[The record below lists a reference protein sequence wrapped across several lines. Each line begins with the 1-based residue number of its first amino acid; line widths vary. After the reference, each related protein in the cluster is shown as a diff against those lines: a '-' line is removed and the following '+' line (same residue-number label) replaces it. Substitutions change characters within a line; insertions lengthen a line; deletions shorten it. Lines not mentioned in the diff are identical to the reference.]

1 MKSAQVKPKTF
12 AEQEK
17 INAVKKH
24 YADIMAGRVPYV
36 GAEKA
41 SRKTYCHRGA
51 GMSEMPEMS
60 EVAEVAEKK
69 KRSPNADKVWTV
81 VNNKLRKSKWST
93 YYDPGEAPIE
103 LLQEEGDAWADRE

>member
-24 YADIMAGRVPYV
+24 YADIMAGRASYV
-36 GAEKA
+36 GADTKA
-41 SRKTYCHRGA
+41 PKHKTYCHRGA
-51 GMSEMPEMS
+51 GMPEMPDMPELS
-60 EVAEVAEKK
+60 PAPIK

-81 VNNKLRKSKWST
+81 VNNRVRKSKWST
-93 YYDPGEAPIE
+93 YYDAGEGE
-103 LLQEEGDAWADRE
+103 LLQEDGDAWADRE

>member
-24 YADIMAGRVPYV
+24 YADIMAGRTSYV
-36 GAEKA
+36 GADTKV
-41 SRKTYCHRGA
+41 SKHKTYCHRGA
-51 GMSEMPEMS
+51 GMSEMPEVT
-60 EVAEVAEKK
+60 EVPTK

-81 VNNKLRKSKWST
+81 VNNQVRKSKWTT
-93 YYDPGEAPIE
+93 YYDAGEAD
-103 LLQEEGDAWADRE
+103 LLQEVTWADRE